1 MDFMTQSGWTVFP
14 SLAVDAFVPRL
25 APLVLLLFLGAG
37 FVLFCSAIG
46 AAIAAAARRRTLAR
60 RLAAGALSAAVV
72 YGVVLVGVSLLSR
85 DRTLAAGEKKYFCEI
100 DCHLAYS
107 VESVSSGEKSMTVAI
122 RTWFDP
128 STIASFRGDGPLTPN
143 PRAVFLVDDGGL
155 RYPPSTSIAPLDRPL
170 RPGESSLTTV
180 SFDVPPGA
188 GPLRLYVGDTP
199 GLENLIVDH
208 ENSPFHARTYFA
220 LPASSA
226 SGAVARSRS

>member
-1 MDFMTQSGWTVFP
+1 MTQSTWIFP
-14 SLAVDAFVPRL
+14 GLALDAFVPRL

-37 FVLFCSAIG
+37 FVLFCSTIG
-46 AAIAAAARRRTLAR
+46 AAIAAAARRRILAR

-72 YGVVLVGVSLLSR
+72 YGVLLVGASLLSR
-85 DRTLAAGEKKYFCEI
+85 DRTLAAGEKKYFCEM

-107 VESVSSGEKSMTVAI
+107 VDSASPGERSMTVAI

-128 STIASFRGDGPLTPN
+128 TTVASFRGNGLLFPN
-143 PRAVFLVDDGGL
+143 PRTVFLVDDFGS

-170 RPGESSLTTV
+170 RPGESSLTRV
-180 SFDVPPGA
+180 SFDVPAGA
-188 GPLRLYVGDTP
+188 GPLRLYVGDAP

-220 LPASSA
+220 LPASAASA
-226 SGAVARSRS
+226 PGAAPRSRS